1 MSFFILPRINN
12 NIFYLNSKLRIIF
25 ENENENE
32 QHQQHKNDK
41 NDDDKEKKDDDNNMI
56 NKTLFSYLK
65 KVKTQ
70 IDGCQNEWDKYK
82 KYTNPHEYIHSII
95 PNTKQ
100 SVCSLKP
107 LSRSF
112 YKMIEISNMMNIV
125 EDLSIHANCKTFHL
139 AEGPGGFIEAIV
151 KLRNNPNDIYYGM
164 TLINEQDHNVPG
176 WNKSKHFL
184 EENKNVII
192 ENGKNGKGD
201 LMDAENFLD
210 CFSKYQN
217 SMDLITA
224 DGGFDFSY
232 DFNNQESECAKLIL
246 CQICFAI
253 AMQKVGGTFLI
264 KFFDTFTRISIE
276 MLYLL
281 SNVYEDVYVIKP
293 NTSRY
298 ANSEKYIVCKKY
310 RSNINLNE
318 LVYNLY
324 AMLKEINNI
333 VDNSKKNN
341 ISSIM
346 NIEVPYIFVNKIEEY
361 NAIFGQQQIE
371 NIHMTLQLIINNK
384 RDKLEMMKKTH
395 IQKCIEWCQKYNIP
409 YHKNILNNNIFLSS
423 LTSKLLL

>member
-25 ENENENE
+25 HHE
-32 QHQQHKNDK
+32 KNDHENHE
-41 NDDDKEKKDDDNNMI
+41 NDKKENIII

-125 EDLSIHANCKTFHL
+125 DDLSPHINCKTFHL

-164 TLINEQDHNVPG
+164 TLINDKDHNVPG

-192 ENGKNGKGD
+192 ENGKNGNGD
-201 LMDAENFLD
+201 LMDEENFLD
-210 CFSKYQN
+210 CFLKYQN

-281 SNVYEDVYVIKP
+281 STLYEDVYFIKP

-310 RSNINLNE
+310 RANIHLNE

-324 AMLKEINNI
+324 AIMKLMNLNNSI
-333 VDNSKKNN
+333 SSTSN

-346 NIEVPYIFVNKIEEY
+346 DIEVPYIFTNKVEEY

-371 NIHMTLQLIINNK
+371 NIHLTLQLIINNK

-423 LTSKLLL
+423 LTTKLLV

>member
-12 NIFYLNSKLRIIF
+12 NISYIIDKLKIGF
-25 ENENENE
+25 
-32 QHQQHKNDK
+32 
-41 NDDDKEKKDDDNNMI
+41 EKKEEEEEGSKIII

-70 IDGCQNEWDKYK
+70 IDSCQNEWDKYK

-112 YKMIEISNMMNIV
+112 YKMIEISTLMNIPF
-125 EDLSIHANCKTFHL
+125 ELPKTSCKTFHL
-139 AEGPGGFIEAIV
+139 AEGPGGFIEAVV
-151 KLRNNPNDIYYGM
+151 KMRNNPEDIYYGM
-164 TLINEQDHNVPG
+164 TLINEQDQNVPG
-176 WNKSKHFL
+176 WNKSKYFL
-184 EENKNVII
+184 EQNKNVVI
-192 ENGKNGKGD
+192 EYGKDGKGD
-201 LMDAENFLD
+201 LMEAENLLD
-210 CFSKYQN
+210 CFHRFQN

-232 DFNNQESECAKLIL
+232 DFNNQETECGKLIL

-264 KFFDTFTRISIE
+264 KFFDTFTRISLE

-281 SNVYEDVYVIKP
+281 STVYEEVYVIKP
-293 NTSRY
+293 HTSRY

-310 RSNINLNE
+310 RANPNLADLIHKFYE
-318 LVYNLY
+318 I
-324 AMLKEINNI
+324 LKELRT
-333 VDNSKKNN
+333 SPASAM
-341 ISSIM
+341 SSIL
-346 NIEVPYIFVNKIEEY
+346 NIEIPYLFTNKVEEY

-371 NIHMTLQLIINNK
+371 NIYMTLQLIINNK

-395 IQKCIEWCQKYNIP
+395 VQKCIEWCQKYDIP
-409 YHKNILNNNIFLSS
+409 YHKNILNNNIFLASSSSS
-423 LTSKLLL
+423 LLGGNKTVI

>member
-1 MSFFILPRINN
+1 MSFFILPSINN

-25 ENENENE
+25 EHE
-32 QHQQHKNDK
+32 HND
-41 NDDDKEKKDDDNNMI
+41 NNNMI

-125 EDLSIHANCKTFHL
+125 DDLSSKASCKTFHL

-210 CFSKYQN
+210 CFLKYQN

-281 SNVYEDVYVIKP
+281 STLYEDVYFIKP

-310 RSNINLNE
+310 RHNTNLNDF
-318 LVYNLY
+318 VYKLY
-324 AMLKEINNI
+324 NMMKEMTL
-333 VDNSKKNN
+333 NSSN

-346 NIEVPYIFVNKIEEY
+346 DVEVPYIFVNKVEEY

-423 LTSKLLL
+423 LTTKLLV

>member
-1 MSFFILPRINN
+1 
-12 NIFYLNSKLRIIF
+12 
-25 ENENENE
+25 
-32 QHQQHKNDK
+32 
-41 NDDDKEKKDDDNNMI
+41 
-56 NKTLFSYLK
+56 
-65 KVKTQ
+65 
-70 IDGCQNEWDKYK
+70 
-82 KYTNPHEYIHSII
+82 
-95 PNTKQ
+95 
-100 SVCSLKP
+100 
-107 LSRSF
+107 
-112 YKMIEISNMMNIV
+112 
-125 EDLSIHANCKTFHL
+125 
-139 AEGPGGFIEAIV
+139 
-151 KLRNNPNDIYYGM
+151 M

-192 ENGKNGKGD
+192 ENGKNGNGD
-201 LMDAENFLD
+201 LMNEENFLD
-210 CFSKYQN
+210 CFFKYQN

-253 AMQKVGGTFLI
+253 AIQKVGGTFLI

-281 SNVYEDVYVIKP
+281 STLYEDVYFIKP

-310 RSNINLNE
+310 RSNIHLNE

-324 AMLKEINNI
+324 AMMKIMNLNNSI
-333 VDNSKKNN
+333 N

-346 NIEVPYIFVNKIEEY
+346 DIEVPYIFVNKVEEY

-371 NIHMTLQLIINNK
+371 NIHLTLQLIINNK

-395 IQKCIEWCQKYNIP
+395 IQKTKIHTVNP
-409 YHKNILNNNIFLSS
+409 R
-423 LTSKLLL
+423 